1 MQMLRPP
8 LVSVI
13 VPAYRSTAY
22 IVEALDS
29 VLAQTFQDFEIIVV
43 NDGCPETKAL
53 EDALE
58 NYRSRIVYIRQENQ
72 GPAGARNTAITRSA
86 GPKYIALLDA
96 DDRWEPN
103 YLEVQTGL
111 MEADPNIDVLYSDAI
126 LFGDRSGKHKTFM
139 QVCPSNGEVS
149 VESLVNQ
156 TCNVMVSVL
165 ARREAVMRAGMF
177 DSAFCGNED
186 FDLWLRI
193 VKGGGRIAY
202 HRRVL
207 VQHRRHP
214 NSLSANRLRMCN
226 GYLAVMQK
234 FFRRS
239 DVSESE
245 RKLILSRMEYVRAV
259 IAWDEGIT
267 AVNRGDSPEAV
278 EKLRRA
284 NQVLRRPGL
293 AALIAALRVFPR
305 LAIPAYRLRQRMSG
319 SC

>member
-13 VPAYRSTAY
+13 VPAYQSAAY
-22 IVEALDS
+22 IMEALDS

-43 NDGCPETKAL
+43 NDGCPDTKVL
-53 EDALE
+53 EMVLAP
-58 NYRSRIVYIRQENQ
+58 YHRRIVYIRQENQ
-72 GPAGARNTAITRSA
+72 GLAVARNTAIANSSNS
-86 GPKYIALLDA
+86 KYIALLDA
-96 DDRWEPN
+96 DDKWEPN
-103 YLEVQTGL
+103 YLEVQTGM
-111 MEADPNIDVLYSDAI
+111 MEANPTIAILYCDAI
-126 LFGDRSGKHKTFM
+126 LFGEGSSKHKTFM
-139 QVCPSNGEVS
+139 QVCPSHGEVS

-165 ARREAVMRAGMF
+165 ARREAVVRAGMF
-177 DSAFCGNED
+177 DPAFRSNED
-186 FDLWLRI
+186 FDLWLR
-193 VKGGGRIAY
+193 VAKGGGRIAY
-202 HRRVL
+202 HRRAL
-207 VQHRRHP
+207 VHYRRHP
-214 NSLSANRLRMCN
+214 NSLSASRPRMCN

-234 FFRRS
+234 FLQRS

-305 LAIPAYRLRQRMSG
+305 LAIPAYRVRRQMSG
-319 SC
+319 SR